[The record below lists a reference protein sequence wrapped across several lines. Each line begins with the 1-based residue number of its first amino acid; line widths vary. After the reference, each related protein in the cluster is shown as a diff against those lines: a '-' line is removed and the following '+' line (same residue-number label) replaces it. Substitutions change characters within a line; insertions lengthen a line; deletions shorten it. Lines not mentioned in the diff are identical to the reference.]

1 MKEEINDMA
10 KQSMALSFKNATID
24 YSKDLI
30 TEKPSKDVI
39 NFYKLSDILKQW
51 DNIEG
56 NNIAFKKDDEIASN
70 DDTDDTDGED
80 E

>member
-1 MKEEINDMA
+1 MSI
-10 KQSMALSFKNATID
+10 SFKNATID
-24 YSKDLI
+24 YNKDLI
-30 TEKPSKDVI
+30 TELPNKDVV

-56 NNIAFKKDDEIASN
+56 VNISFKKDDEIAS
-70 DDTDDTDGED
+70 TDDTDGED

>member
-1 MKEEINDMA
+1 MSI
-10 KQSMALSFKNATID
+10 SFKNATID
-24 YSKDLI
+24 YNKDLI
-30 TEKPSKDVI
+30 TELPSKDVV

-56 NNIAFKKDDEIASN
+56 VNISFKKDDEIAS
-70 DDTDDTDGED
+70 TEDTDGED

>member
-1 MKEEINDMA
+1 MA

-24 YSKDLI
+24 YNKDLI
-30 TEKPSKDVI
+30 TELPSKDVV
-39 NFYKLSDILKQW
+39 NFYKLSDIIKQW

-56 NNIAFKKDDEIASN
+56 VNISFKKDDEIAS
-70 DDTDDTDGED
+70 TEDTDGED

>member
-1 MKEEINDMA
+1 MA
-10 KQSMALSFKNATID
+10 KKSMSISFKNATID
-24 YSKDLI
+24 YNKDLI
-30 TEKPSKDVI
+30 TELPSKDVV

-56 NNIAFKKDDEIASN
+56 VNISFKKDDEIAS
-70 DDTDDTDGED
+70 TEDTDGED

>member
-1 MKEEINDMA
+1 MA

-24 YSKDLI
+24 YNKDLI
-30 TEKPSKDVI
+30 TELPSKDVV

-56 NNIAFKKDDEIASN
+56 VNISFKKDDEIAS
-70 DDTDDTDGED
+70 TEDTDGED

>member
-1 MKEEINDMA
+1 MA

-24 YSKDLI
+24 YNKDLI
-30 TEKPSKDVI
+30 TELPSKDVV
-39 NFYKLSDILKQW
+39 NFYKLSDIIKQW

-56 NNIAFKKDDEIASN
+56 VNISFKKDDEIAS
-70 DDTDDTDGED
+70 TDDTDGED